1 MNSKAKIGV
10 IILISAA
17 VIGLL
22 YPILIGLPG
31 QDENIIPR
39 DASKWHIGKG
49 AEYNPIMYY
58 DVTSADGVMFSVKI
72 EFFNDMTK
80 KQMILVQIDDNATG
94 KKIDHKTSLSSAYTF
109 EEVSGAATPYLQVL
123 DETIFAIRDIALE
136 DKYLVKKAVW
146 DTVFIGAL
154 TQNLV
159 VTEHGKTS
167 FAFGSVDA
175 FTVSY
180 NIGNKVNKFWIVDN
194 LPLPVKAEVYDI
206 DGNLQYSYELISL
219 LAPLTPGFSL

>member
-22 YPILIGLPG
+22 YPILIGLSG

-49 AEYNPIMYY
+49 AEYNPTMLY
-58 DVTSADGVMFSVKI
+58 DVTSADGMMLSVKI
-72 EFFNDMTK
+72 GFFNDITK
-80 KQMILVQIDDNATG
+80 KQMILVQIDDNVTG
-94 KKIDHKTSLSSAYTF
+94 KKIDHITSLSSAYTF
-109 EEVSGAATPYLQVL
+109 EEISGDATPYFLVL
-123 DETIFAIRDIALE
+123 DKTIFAMRDIALE
-136 DKYLVKKAVW
+136 DKYLVKKAIL

-175 FTVSY
+175 FMVSY
-180 NIGNKVNKFWIVDN
+180 NIGDKVNKFWIVDN

-219 LAPLTPGFSL
+219 LAPLTPGFS